1 MSLSSSTA
9 LALLTSHAFI
19 AKVYITLAFRAM
31 TTMDKSNAKNVK
43 RIMDSQEM
51 KRSVSAQN
59 NEAEWANI
67 FIATLGILYLKG
79 YNTHWASTLAVAGQ
93 ICYFWPRA
101 LIGHCHEG
109 GIDPPPY
116 VPGALMRYISLFLI
130 AKTFW
135 ERFI

>member
-79 YNTHWASTLAVAGQ
+79 YNTPWASTLAVAGQ

-101 LIGHCHEG
+101 LIGHCHET
-109 GIDPPPY
+109 
-116 VPGALMRYISLFLI
+116 LHN
-130 AKTFW
+130 
-135 ERFI
+135 

>member
-1 MSLSSSTA
+1 MSLGSTTA

-19 AKVYITLAFRAM
+19 TKLYITIAFRAG
-31 TTMDKSNAKNVK
+31 TTMDKSNAENVK

-79 YNTHWASTLAVAGQ
+79 YNTYFRTIGYDSQSIMDIQWCGVMLG
-93 ICYFWPRA
+93 IFWPPEIEIH
-101 LIGHCHEG
+101 L
-109 GIDPPPY
+109 
-116 VPGALMRYISLFLI
+116 
-130 AKTFW
+130 TN
-135 ERFI
+135 

>member
-1 MSLSSSTA
+1 MSLGSTTA

-19 AKVYITLAFRAM
+19 TKLYITIAFRAG
-31 TTMDKSNAKNVK
+31 TTMDKSNAENVK

-79 YNTHWASTLAVAGQ
+79 YNTPWASTLAVAGQ

-116 VPGALMRYISLFLI
+116 VPGALMRYASLFLI